1 MRVDAAGYLAFV
13 ASQNIELVRSICAD
27 WERGDYSSAEW
38 AHPDIEFV
46 RADGPEAGTWRGFA
60 GLAEGTRYRLSAWE
74 GFRVKADDLRQ
85 LDDNRVLVLGRL
97 SGRGKTSELELE
109 QLQATAA
116 VLFEVGSSQVTRLV
130 VYMDRERAL
139 ADLGLVTKD

>member
-1 MRVDAAGYLAFV
+1 VS
-13 ASQNIELVRSICAD
+13 SQNVELVRSICAD

-38 AHPDIEFV
+38 AHPNVEFV

-74 GFRVKADDLRQ
+74 GFRVAPDALRE
-85 LDDNRVLVLGRL
+85 LDEDHVLVLGRL
-97 SGRGKTSELELE
+97 SGRGKISGLELE
-109 QLQATAA
+109 QVQANAA
-116 VLFEVGSSQVTRLV
+116 VLFEVRHGEVTRLV

-139 ADLGLVTKD
+139 ADLDLALEDDSS